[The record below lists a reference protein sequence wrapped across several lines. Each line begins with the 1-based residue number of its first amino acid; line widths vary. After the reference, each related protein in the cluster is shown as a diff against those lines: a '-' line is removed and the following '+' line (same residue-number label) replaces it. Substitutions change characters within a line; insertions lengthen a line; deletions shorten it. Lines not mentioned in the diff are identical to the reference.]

1 MKLVRYN
8 PLNEFVPSTFGSLME
23 NALQNSSSDY
33 FSPETDIVKNEDS
46 FELQI
51 IAPGMEKSDFEINI
65 DKETLTISGERKM
78 DEEINFSKI
87 ESRYGKFKRSFK
99 VSDTIDQEKISAN
112 YINGILK
119 VTLPIDHKKTEK
131 KVIKIN

>member
-33 FSPETDIVKNEDS
+33 FTPETDIVKNDDS
-46 FELQI
+46 FELQV

-65 DKETLTISGERKM
+65 DKETLTVSGERKM
-78 DEEINFSKI
+78 NEEINFSKI

-99 VSDTIDQEKISAN
+99 IGDSINQEKISAN

-119 VTLPIDHKKTEK
+119 VTLPIDQKKTEK